1 MTRQRSIGLP
11 PAASGDPGLRRPLLV
26 ALTALVGA
34 GAVTRVFCGLA
45 ATSWAQASGPS
56 PATPA
61 DLLALVL
68 AGAGALLTAWLGL
81 GFALAAL
88 AALPGAAGAGFALLA
103 ERVAPAVV
111 RRAVA
116 FLLGTALTATL
127 VQGPAAAAGAPTPD
141 PHTGTSTSMSA
152 PDPSLRPTTVGPTTV
167 GPTTVEPPTV
177 GPPTVGPPTVGPPT
191 TTVLPGAAS
200 PASGPTSRT
209 TSDATPPPAPD
220 PSFRPTAGRP
230 AYTPA
235 APAPATAPPVLGPLG
250 GAPRAGT
257 SVEEHVVVRRGD
269 TLWDIAARHLGRSA
283 TTAEIAHEWPR
294 WHVANRALIGND
306 PDRLQPGQRLS
317 PPTNAPPTNGDA
329 R

>member
-1 MTRQRSIGLP
+1 VTRQRSIGLP
-11 PAASGDPGLRRPLLV
+11 PAASGGPGLRRPLLV

-61 DLLALVL
+61 DLLALVF

-88 AALPGAAGAGFALLA
+88 AVLPGAAGAGFALLA

-111 RRAVA
+111 RRTVA

-127 VQGPAAAAGAPTPD
+127 VQGPAAAANAPTPD
-141 PHTGTSTSMSA
+141 PRTGTSTSMSA
-152 PDPSLRPTTVGPTTV
+152 PDPSLRPAA
-167 GPTTVEPPTV
+167 V
-177 GPPTVGPPTVGPPT
+177 GPPTVGSATVGPPT

-235 APAPATAPPVLGPLG
+235 APAPATAPPALGPLG
-250 GAPRAGT
+250 SAPRAGT

-294 WHVANRALIGND
+294 WHATNRTLIGND
-306 PDRLQPGQRLS
+306 PDRLQPGQRLT
-317 PPTNAPPTNGDA
+317 PPTNTPPTNGDA